1 MKLQTYNQTNIM
13 DSLKSLSER
22 LRKCGYKVEIFKS
35 GRDASKRLYE
45 TVNGHTVGTGS
56 SMTLD
61 KLGIKT
67 TLKNYAKKVYPHIP
81 GDTGNDDRM
90 ALTADYYLCSANA
103 ISMNGHIVNI
113 DGKGNRVAA
122 TCFGPKHVIYLIG
135 KNKITD
141 TLEDALDRA
150 KETAVQ
156 LAKYYNRKTP
166 CVKTGQ
172 CSECLSKES
181 ICAITTIHRKKP
193 YGIDISV
200 YLIDE
205 EIGL

>member
-1 MKLQTYNQTNIM
+1 MDKLELLT
-13 DSLKSLSER
+13 ER
-22 LRKCGYKVEIFKS
+22 LTKCGFKVELFES
-35 GRDASKRLYE
+35 GDLASKKIYKII
-45 TVNGHTVGTGS
+45 NGHSVGIGS
-56 SMTLD
+56 SMTLE

-67 TLKNYAKKVYPHIP
+67 SLKNYAKEVFPHLP
-81 GDTGNDDRM
+81 GQVGDDERR

-113 DGKGNRVAA
+113 DGTGNRVAA
-122 TCFGPKHVIYLIG
+122 TCFGPKHMIYLIG

-141 TLEDALDRA
+141 TLEDALNRA

-156 LAKYYNRKTP
+156 LAKYFNRKTP
-166 CVKTGQ
+166 CVKTGE

-200 YLIDE
+200 FLIKDQYLH
-205 EIGL
+205 